1 MKTEP
6 RLIAITGGIGAG
18 KSVVSNVLRALG
30 YKVYDSDSE
39 AKRLMD
45 TSENI
50 KNDLSTFIDKNVVDD
65 NGTIDRKKLADIVFN
80 DADKLLLLNKI
91 VHAAVRDDIREFTHQ
106 SQQYPV
112 FVETAILYQS
122 EIDRM
127 VDAVWDVTAPVDV
140 RICRVMK
147 RNSLTA
153 EQVKAR
159 IESQQFTPENP
170 HPNLTVIIN
179 DDKTAVLPQIER
191 LIAEL

>member
-30 YKVYDSDSE
+30 YIVYDSDSE

-50 KNDLSTFIDKNVVDD
+50 KNDLSTFIDKNVVDN

-80 DADKLLLLNKI
+80 DTDKLLLLNKI

-106 SQQYPV
+106 SQQYTV

-170 HPNLTVIIN
+170 HPNLTIIIN

>member
-6 RLIAITGGIGAG
+6 RLIAIIGGIGAG
-18 KSVVSNVLRALG
+18 KSVVSHVLRALG

-50 KNDLSTFIDKNVVDD
+50 KNDLSTFIDKNVVDN

>member
-170 HPNLTVIIN
+170 HPNLTIIIN

>member
-6 RLIAITGGIGAG
+6 RLIAIIGGIGAG

-170 HPNLTVIIN
+170 HPNLTIIIN

>member
-45 TSENI
+45 TSEDI

-170 HPNLTVIIN
+170 HPNLTIIIN

>member
-6 RLIAITGGIGAG
+6 RLIAIIGGIGAG

-80 DADKLLLLNKI
+80 DADKLLLLNNI

-170 HPNLTVIIN
+170 HPNLTIIIN

>member
-30 YKVYDSDSE
+30 YIVYDSDSE

-50 KNDLSTFIDKNVVDD
+50 KNDLSTFIDKNVVDN

-80 DADKLLLLNKI
+80 DTDKLLLLNNI

-170 HPNLTVIIN
+170 HPNLTIIIN

>member
-1 MKTEP
+1 MKTES
-6 RLIAITGGIGAG
+6 RLIAIIGGIGAG

-80 DADKLLLLNKI
+80 DADKLLLLNNI

-170 HPNLTVIIN
+170 HPNLTIIIN

>member
-153 EQVKAR
+153 EHVKAR

-170 HPNLTVIIN
+170 HPNLTIIIN